1 GVGRRRALRSG
12 LRVDGARPA
21 TPLGREG
28 AAREVAAHR
37 SRDGADGGGQR
48 TPDGGRGTH
57 RLGGAH
63 RLARRRLRLRPHGGI
78 PAPDAC
84 GPPARWQHGRPALLR
99 RGKDRAPV
107 PTRARGGLMYDL
119 LVTGGTVATATIKME
134 DAARIAWVELIDW
147 LVGDFGFDRME
158 AYQLLTHAGRLRVGN
173 MVDPLYSVVAKIERR
188 FLPEREEG

>member
-78 PAPDAC
+78 PAPGAC

-119 LVTGGTVATATIKME
+119 LVTGGTVATATITAPLDVAVQGE
-134 DAARIAWVELIDW
+134 RIAALGAPGSI
-147 LVGDFGFDRME
+147 GSE
-158 AYQLLTHAGRLRVGN
+158 AQRIVDANGCIVLPGG
-173 MVDPLYSVVAKIERR
+173 VDPHWHYRLE
-188 FLPEREEG
+188 FEGILT